1 MLLLSSWLPGS
12 PLVPFVGPSD
22 EAIEMSPPMLDESVE
37 VSSGCRKLLLSSAVD
52 WLSLLLGPP
61 VLARVDPS
69 PPIVVVVP
77 VPAPA
82 FVVVVIVPGV
92 METENDGR
100 AAAAGGGAIKLV
112 LGVGTLVDGGW
123 DSRATR
129 SVLCDRAILPP

>member
-12 PLVPFVGPSD
+12 PPAPFIGPSD

-52 WLSLLLGPP
+52 WLSLGPP
-61 VLARVDPS
+61 VLARADPT
-69 PPIVVVVP
+69 PPTVVVVP

-82 FVVVVIVPGV
+82 FVVVVTIPGV
-92 METENDGR
+92 METENNGR
-100 AAAAGGGAIKLV
+100 AAAAAGGAIKLV

-129 SVLCDRAILPP
+129 SVLWDRAILPP